1 MGSAPPTRPRFSTS
15 NPSALD
21 LARKGGPGHGQADAV
36 AAHARDPVAAH
47 VAVGVGQAR
56 TVDLEE
62 AVLAEAGPHRLG
74 GPRAA
79 RPALHAGPAGGG
91 HAQDGDVRATA

>member
-62 AVLAEAGPHRLG
+62 AVLAEAGPHRPG
-74 GPRAA
+74 GLRPPTPAA
-79 RPALHAGPAGGG
+79 DAGPLRGRTV
-91 HAQDGDVRATA
+91 AQQLRPP